1 LKQPLRQRL
10 PLPHLPPH
18 LPPHLHPL
26 LLHRHRRRLQKHQ
39 RSKRNLGEQNGTG
52 DGAVFFCE

>member
-1 LKQPLRQRL
+1 LKQPLHQRL
-10 PLPHLPPH
+10 PLPRLPPH
-18 LPPHLHPL
+18 RQLHQPPL

-39 RSKRNLGEQNGTG
+39 RSKRNLVEQNGTG